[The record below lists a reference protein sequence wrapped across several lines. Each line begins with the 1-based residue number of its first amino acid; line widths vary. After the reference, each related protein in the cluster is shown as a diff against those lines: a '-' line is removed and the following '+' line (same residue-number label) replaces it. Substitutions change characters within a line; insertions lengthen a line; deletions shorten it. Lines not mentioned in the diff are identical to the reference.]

1 MTTTPNTSSPGP
13 SRGRHIAARTLVVLG
28 VVFVAV
34 SLLSNW
40 VKREAL
46 DPETFRT
53 TSEELI
59 AHPAIQDQVAQ
70 AMVDQLYANVDVS
83 AQLQQKLP
91 PNLQSLAAPIAGLGQ
106 EVIDRAATELLGRP
120 RVQTLFITAA
130 SLAQSQV
137 VKVLEGDTTRLSTT
151 NGDVVLD
158 LHPLVVQLGDRFGF
172 LGDVSTQLPPDAGR
186 ITILQSDELD
196 TAQSVTQLLK
206 TVADW
211 IWIPVLLPLRL
222 RSGSCPGR
230 RRKEVRAI
238 AIGLVVAGVALLVI
252 RRVAGSYLVDHLTS
266 SDSVR
271 PAVSA
276 FWTILS
282 DGLAEAAWV
291 VVFIGVIGTLGAWLT
306 GEGRRAVAA
315 RRWLG
320 PWLANAGIAW
330 AVYAAVL
337 LIVVWALP
345 LHRFVTTAIL
355 VVLGGRRVRGRPT
368 PDRRR
373 VRGGGPRAAPRAA
386 RRCRGGS
393 PRRRPRRLR
402 SRSSS
407 GSRGSGRTA
416 TSPRRSTRR
425 RRVGS
430 CRRRGRRRQ
439 SASAS
444 PGDSTRTATS
454 GARRAAAALNGDL
467 RLGEV
472 LRHGSEPHVQ
482 GGVRPPVDRDGDL
495 RAQSVRPPRRAPSGS
510 RCAPRP
516 RLGPQPQIGIRA
528 RSRSGTSPS
537 ISGKRSVSP
546 AK

>member
-1 MTTTPNTSSPGP
+1 MTTADIPSTGP
-13 SRGRHIAARTLVVLG
+13 SRGRIIAARTLVVVG

-34 SLLSNW
+34 SLLANW

-196 TAQSVTQLLK
+196 TAQSLTQLLK

-211 IWIPVLLPLRL
+211 IWIPALLAWAAALWLVR
-222 RSGSCPGR
+222 GR

-238 AIGLVVAGVALLVI
+238 AIGLIVAGVALLVI
-252 RRVAGSYLVDHLTS
+252 RRVAGSYLVDNLTS

-271 PAVSA
+271 PAISA

-291 VVFIGVIGTLGAWLT
+291 VVFIGVIGALGAWLT
-306 GEGRRAVAA
+306 GEGRRAVAV

-320 PWLANAGIAW
+320 PSLANAGIAW

-337 LIVVWALP
+337 LVVVWALP

-355 VVLGGRRVRGRPT
+355 VVLGAVGFEI
-368 PDRRR
+368 
-373 VRGGGPRAAPRAA
+373 A
-386 RRCRGGS
+386 RRQIVREYEAEGPAP
-393 PRRRPRRLR
+393 PRDGPTMPWSKPAPAPAPATAQVDELERLARLR
-402 SRSSS
+402 ADDLL
-407 GSRGSGRTA
+407 T
-416 TSPRRSTRR
+416 
-425 RRVGS
+425 
-430 CRRRGRRRQ
+430 
-439 SASAS
+439 
-444 PGDSTRTATS
+444 DEEY
-454 GARRAAAALNGDL
+454 AAAKG
-467 RLGEV
+467 RL
-472 LRHGSEPHVQ
+472 LP
-482 GGVRPPVDRDGDL
+482 
-495 RAQSVRPPRRAPSGS
+495 PSG
-510 RCAPRP
+510 
-516 RLGPQPQIGIRA
+516 
-528 RSRSGTSPS
+528 T
-537 ISGKRSVSP
+537 
-546 AK
+546 